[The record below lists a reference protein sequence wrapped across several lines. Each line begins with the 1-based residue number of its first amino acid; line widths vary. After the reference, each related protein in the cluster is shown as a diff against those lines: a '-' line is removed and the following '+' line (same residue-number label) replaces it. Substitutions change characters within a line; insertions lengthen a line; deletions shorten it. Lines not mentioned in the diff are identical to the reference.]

1 MSMDIADSAAAAAA
15 AAAAATRTAAAP
27 DPAPTPL
34 LRTLGDAD
42 AAVCADGFCAV
53 PAAEAATQT
62 GADK

>member
-1 MSMDIADSAAAAAA
+1 MSMDIADSAAASASATAESAA
-15 AAAAATRTAAAP
+15 
-27 DPAPTPL
+27 PAPTPL

-42 AAVCADGFCAV
+42 AAVCTDGFCAV

>member
-1 MSMDIADSAAAAAA
+1 MSMDIADSAAGAATATRAAEAAAA
-15 AAAAATRTAAAP
+15 
-27 DPAPTPL
+27 PAPTPL